1 MEQRNL
7 GNDRHPLLLSRQE
20 DIAMRKF
27 LTTAAILALG
37 LSAAFANNDK
47 EPGKSPPHASSNPQ
61 QTQNVETKD
70 RKTLTAK
77 SGLLNTETTPEQAR
91 KTAEATNRQVLQ
103 PRKNH

>member
-7 GNDRHPLLLSRQE
+7 RNDCQPLLLSRQE

-27 LTTAAILALG
+27 LTTAAILTLG
-37 LSAAFANNDK
+37 LPAAFANNTPSK
-47 EPGKSPPHASSNPQ
+47 PPPHTSSHE
-61 QTQNVETKD
+61 TQNVETKN

-91 KTAEATNRQVLQ
+91 KIAEATNRQILER
-103 PRKNH
+103 RKNR